1 MSISIREANPVDIP
15 TIGQLAEDTWWPTY
29 ASFISAEQISFML
42 KEMYSPA
49 ALAQQ
54 FSEGITFLVAERNG
68 LAVGFAAFSETNVEQ
83 QVFKLHKLYLL
94 PSEQGKG
101 TGKLLIAEVSTRAK
115 QAGGRILELNVNR
128 GNKAVDFYKKQG
140 FDIHQTLDIPYHS
153 FVLNDYV
160 MRKAL

>member
-1 MSISIREANPVDIP
+1 M
-15 TIGQLAEDTWWPTY
+15 Y
-29 ASFISAEQISFML
+29 APS
-42 KEMYSPA
+42 

-68 LAVGFAAFSETNVEQ
+68 VAVGFAAFSETNRQE

-101 TGKLLIAEVSTRAK
+101 TGKLLIEEVRTQAK
-115 QAGGRILELNVNR
+115 NLGGLILELNVNR

-140 FDIHQTLDIPYHS
+140 FDIHQTLDIPYHT

-160 MRKAL
+160 MRKPL

>member
-1 MSISIREANPVDIP
+1 MSLSIRVASPLDIP
-15 TIGQLAEDTWWPTY
+15 TISQLAEESWWPTY
-29 ASFISAEQISFML
+29 SSFISAEQISYML
-42 KEMYSPA
+42 KEMYAPL

-54 FSEGITFLVAERNG
+54 FTDGITFLVAERHG
-68 LAVGFAAFSETNVEQ
+68 TAVGFAAFSETNRQE

-101 TGKLLIAEVSTRAK
+101 TGKLLIAEVSARAK
-115 QAGGRILELNVNR
+115 KLGGLILELNVNR

-140 FDIHQTLDIPYHS
+140 FDIHQTLDIPYHI